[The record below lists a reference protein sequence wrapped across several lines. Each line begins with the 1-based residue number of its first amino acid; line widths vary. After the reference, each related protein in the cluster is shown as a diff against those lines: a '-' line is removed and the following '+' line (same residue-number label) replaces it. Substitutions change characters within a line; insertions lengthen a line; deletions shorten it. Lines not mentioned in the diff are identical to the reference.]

1 MAYKNI
7 VFVKLEKRLLN
18 DWRWCLMSDQAQL
31 LYIKLILLAAETYN
45 KIPKNDSILKEAV
58 RSRLE
63 LDEFRICLNEI
74 RTNFPKFKCN
84 KHFYYFDE
92 FENKTNYLPSKQSLS
107 NRSAIAQ
114 TGADKEKEEDIDKEK
129 EKKSSRFASPS
140 LEELTNYISENNYT
154 TDPNQFIDFYQ
165 SKGWMVGKNKMKDWR
180 AAVRNWEKSNGT
192 NKKQAPR
199 GSFDVDKYA
208 AEREASKPKGHTE
221 LVPDTIPKRIQ

>member
-31 LYIKLILLAAETYN
+31 LYIKLILLAVETYN

-114 TGADKEKEEDIDKEK
+114 TGVDKEKEEEEDKEK
-129 EKKSSRFASPS
+129 DIYGEYVSLSKSEYEKLITKYGDGFTKKCIAKLDNYKGANGKKYKSDYRAILNWVVDGIKKDAPLSFN
-140 LEELTNYISENNYT
+140 TN
-154 TDPNQFIDFYQ
+154 PLAGV
-165 SKGWMVGKNKMKDWR
+165 K
-180 AAVRNWEKSNGT
+180 
-192 NKKQAPR
+192 
-199 GSFDVDKYA
+199 
-208 AEREASKPKGHTE
+208 
-221 LVPDTIPKRIQ
+221 